1 MLFWKKLKI
10 IMERSLCSQ
19 QSSTPELTASAA
31 AMPQAHFCPI
41 PCPGTMQLH
50 DSLPRGADPVENY
63 LFLGQVNFPLDQL
76 PEVACSATGAVPDQV
91 EA

>member
-1 MLFWKKLKI
+1 
-10 IMERSLCSQ
+10 
-19 QSSTPELTASAA
+19 
-31 AMPQAHFCPI
+31 
-41 PCPGTMQLH
+41 MQLH